1 MTTTTLAVLVPLLPF
16 LGAVAGLLLG
26 RTRPRLRTPPRR
38 PAARSPPSAL
48 AVVVAVRQGGDQAVD
63 AATELTPTGSVPIE
77 LALHIDGFAA
87 LVAVLVGLVATCVQI
102 YSTGYLRDDPRYPSY
117 AALVS
122 LFTSAMLLVV
132 YSGDLMVLLV
142 GWEIMGICSYFL
154 VGHYWETPEAR
165 AASLKAFLVT
175 KLGDVP
181 FLIGLFALAADAGS
195 FRITSILGT
204 VASGGLDHPT
214 LIALLLLAGV
224 AGKSAQFPL
233 HTWLPD
239 AMAGPT
245 PVSALIHAATMVAA
259 GVYFVARL
267 LPVFAAS
274 AAALVVLAVMA
285 AVTMVGSALAALAQ
299 DDIKRVLA
307 YSTIGQLGYMTGA
320 LAVGDRGAAV
330 FHLLSHGAFKALL
343 FLGGGRDHPRRR
355 HQLAGRHVPD
365 ERPARPRPRRLLD
378 DDRGAPRAR
387 RDPALQ
393 RLLLQGGRPRRR
405 RARRHR
411 PRRGHPRRR
420 RLDRP
425 RRRPGHR
432 PAHRRLRDPPV
443 AARLPRPGSRGPRPR
458 QAAHRHE
465 RRAVGARR
473 PLARLRPRHR
483 PRCPTGSTDATSTP
497 TLTTSVLG
505 TGVALVGGLVT
516 YGAWRHTTAMAA
528 RVPLG
533 AVAAHPDGDAGLVEA
548 EAIASHAPA
557 YGDMASAPDPADP
570 GRLLLGPLHRHA
582 AVGFHLDAVYA
593 ALFVRPVQAAATL
606 VRFLDREVVDTYV
619 RGAGAAPRWLGAA
632 VRRAQTGNVQTYLE
646 RAARR
651 LRRPGGRRRPRRHRG
666 SVSRRDR
673 YQRVRDAVPSRVHRR
688 RPAPRRRRR
697 SAAGPARA
705 DGEAPEQAVLRHGVT
720 VTGAVLIAAI
730 VLALGFDHDHPSR
743 MQATTDISWIPAL
756 DVRIHLGIDGIS
768 LPLLVLTALLTFLCA
783 LYRYFK
789 MPTGPSPKAFV
800 ALAPRPR
807 VRHPRHLRRPRPA
820 AVLPRLRDGAHPDV
834 LPHRPLGR

>member
-26 RTRPRLRTPPRR
+26 RTAPGFVRPLAVLP
-38 PAARSPPSAL
+38 AL
-48 AVVVAVRQGGDQAVD
+48 AAAVLAVIVAVRQGGGRPVD
-63 AATELTPTGSVPIE
+63 ASTQLTPTGSVPID
-77 LALHIDGFAA
+77 LALHLDGFAV
-87 LVAVLVGLVATCVQI
+87 LVAVLVGVIATCVQL
-102 YSTGYLRDDPRYPSY
+102 YSTAYLRDDPRYPSY

-181 FLIGLFALAADAGS
+181 FLFGLFALAADAGT
-195 FRITSILGT
+195 FRITGILAA
-204 VASGGLDHPT
+204 VADGGLDHPT

-274 AAALVVLAVMA
+274 AAALTVLAVMA

-343 FLGGGRDHPRRR
+343 FLAAGVIIHAAGTNSLAAMSRMSGLPRRIPDAYWTMTVAL
-355 HQLAGRHVPD
+355 LAL
-365 ERPARPRPRRLLD
+365 A
-378 DDRGAPRAR
+378 AI
-387 RDPALQ
+387 
-393 RLLLQGGRPRRR
+393 
-405 RARRHR
+405 
-411 PRRGHPRRR
+411 
-420 RLDRP
+420 
-425 RRRPGHR
+425 
-432 PAHRRLRDPPV
+432 PPFAGFFSKEAVLV
-443 AARLPRPGSRGPRPR
+443 AAEHASLGDTTGVPSGAGWTVLVAGLLTALLTAAYAIRLWLLAFRGRGP
-458 QAAHRHE
+458 AAPDHGKQPLVMN
-465 RRAVGARR
+465 AVLWV
-473 PLARLRPRHR
+473 LAVPSLAFGLGVTYLADWFDGH
-483 PRCPTGSTDATSTP
+483 ALTP
-497 TLTTSVLG
+497 TVTTAVLG

-528 RVPLG
+528 RPPIG
-533 AVAAHPDGDAGLVEA
+533 AVAAHPEDSPAVSEA
-548 EAIASHAPA
+548 EAIATHTPA
-557 YGDMASAPDPADP
+557 YGDIASAPDPADP

-582 AVGFHLDAVYA
+582 AAGFHLDAVYHV
-593 ALFVRPVQAAATL
+593 LFVRPVQAAAEL

-619 RGAGAAPRWLGAA
+619 RGAGAVPRLLGAG
-632 VRRAQTGNVQTYLE
+632 VRRAQTGNVQTYLS
-646 RAARR
+646 ALLA
-651 LRRPGGRRRPRRHRG
+651 G
-666 SVSRRDR
+666 SV
-673 YQRVRDAVPSRVHRR
+673 
-688 RPAPRRRRR
+688 
-697 SAAGPARA
+697 
-705 DGEAPEQAVLRHGVT
+705 VL
-720 VTGAVLIAAI
+720 AIAAVI
-730 VLALGFDHDHPSR
+730 V
-743 MQATTDISWIPAL
+743 
-756 DVRIHLGIDGIS
+756 
-768 LPLLVLTALLTFLCA
+768 
-783 LYRYFK
+783 
-789 MPTGPSPKAFV
+789 
-800 ALAPRPR
+800 
-807 VRHPRHLRRPRPA
+807 A
-820 AVLPRLRDGAHPDV
+820 AVGA
-834 LPHRPLGR
+834 

>member
-16 LGAVAGLLLG
+16 LGAAAGLLLG
-26 RTRPRLRTPPRR
+26 R
-38 PAARSPPSAL
+38 RSPGLVRPL
-48 AVVVAVRQGGDQAVD
+48 AVLPTLTALVLAVLVAARQGGDRPVD

-87 LVAVLVGLVATCVQI
+87 LVAVLVGVVASCVQI

-195 FRITSILGT
+195 FRVTTILAT
-204 VASGGLDHPT
+204 VADGRLDHPT

-274 AAALVVLAVMA
+274 GAALVVLAVMA
-285 AVTMVGSALAALAQ
+285 AVTMAGSALAALAQ

-343 FLGGGRDHPRRR
+343 FLTAGVIIHAAGTNSLAAMSRMKGLRDRIPDAYWTMTVAL
-355 HQLAGRHVPD
+355 LALAAIPPFSGFFSKEAVLGAAEHTATGHAASVPT
-365 ERPARPRPRRLLD
+365 AAGWIVLVAGLLTALLTAAYATRLWLLAFHG
-378 DDRGAPRAR
+378 RGADAPDHGKQPLAMTAVLWVLAV
-387 RDPALQ
+387 PSLAF
-393 RLLLQGGRPRRR
+393 GT
-405 RARRHR
+405 
-411 PRRGHPRRR
+411 
-420 RLDRP
+420 
-425 RRRPGHR
+425 
-432 PAHRRLRDPPV
+432 
-443 AARLPRPGSRGPRPR
+443 
-458 QAAHRHE
+458 
-465 RRAVGARR
+465 AVGVLPDWFDGRS
-473 PLARLRPRHR
+473 L
-483 PRCPTGSTDATSTP
+483 SP

-505 TGVALVGGLVT
+505 TGLALAGVLVT
-516 YGAWRHTTAMAA
+516 YGAWRHTTALAA
-528 RVPLG
+528 RVPMG
-533 AVAAHPDGDAGLVEA
+533 AVAVSPDGDGGQVEA

-557 YGDMASAPDPADP
+557 YGDVASAHDPADP

-582 AVGFHLDAVYA
+582 AAGFRLDAVYA
-593 ALFVRPVQAAATL
+593 ALFVRPVQAAARL
-606 VRFLDREVVDTYV
+606 VRFLDREVIETYV
-619 RGAGAAPRWLGAA
+619 RGAGTAPRWLGAA
-632 VRRAQTGNVQTYLE
+632 VRRAQTGNVQTYL
-646 RAARR
+646 
-651 LRRPGGRRRPRRHRG
+651 
-666 SVSRRDR
+666 
-673 YQRVRDAVPSRVHRR
+673 
-688 RPAPRRRRR
+688 
-697 SAAGPARA
+697 SALLAG
-705 DGEAPEQAVLRHGVT
+705 T
-720 VTGAVLIAAI
+720 V
-730 VLALGFDHDHPSR
+730 VLA
-743 MQATTDISWIPAL
+743 
-756 DVRIHLGIDGIS
+756 V
-768 LPLLVLTALLTFLCA
+768 
-783 LYRYFK
+783 
-789 MPTGPSPKAFV
+789 
-800 ALAPRPR
+800 
-807 VRHPRHLRRPRPA
+807 A
-820 AVLPRLRDGAHPDV
+820 AVLVATAGA
-834 LPHRPLGR
+834 